1 MPEDNISDPP
11 AADPSHHPQP
21 YTRRVLLAVG
31 ISLGAILLTLFLYY
45 ALYVLLLAF
54 AGILLAVLLRGAA
67 GWVARK
73 TGLPVNWSLAVV
85 VVTLAAAFFLLGWLT
100 APGLTRQA
108 NQFARKLPE
117 SLRTFEQRVLTK
129 YPAARQLLG
138 MAAAPEPGGGAQE
151 PPRAVR
157 ELAPA
162 GSAGVAEVAA
172 VAPPANGATPSV
184 NGAAPPASQPAS
196 QPTSQ
201 PSTQPSI
208 ATKAM
213 TAMTG
218 GDAVGTASRLVQAVI
233 GALVAVI
240 VVVVVGIYLAAQP
253 KLYVRGSLHLLPYRL
268 RPRAVEIFHE
278 VGFVL
283 RRWMV
288 AQLIPMGVIG
298 IVTAVGLKIIGVQ
311 MWPTLGLLAA
321 LFNFIPNFGP
331 MISFIPA
338 VLFALA
344 DDPEKV
350 LWVAALYLFAQSLE
364 GYVLTPLVQR
374 KAVELPPALLIL
386 TQVLMGTLGGGIG
399 LVLAA
404 PLTAAALVVIKMAYV
419 REALD
424 DPVKVPSE
432 HVAEEKEEKEKKEE
446 KPGTGEG

>member
-1 MPEDNISDPP
+1 LI
-11 AADPSHHPQP
+11 
-21 YTRRVLLAVG
+21 AVG
-31 ISLGAILLTLFLYY
+31 IALGAILLTLFLYY
-45 ALYVLLLAF
+45 AIYVLLLAF

-67 GWVARK
+67 EWVARK
-73 TGLPVNWSLAVV
+73 SGLSVNWSLAVV
-85 VVTLAAAFFLLGWLT
+85 VFALAAAFFVLGWLT

-108 NQFARKLPE
+108 NGFAKKLPE
-117 SLRTFEQRVLTK
+117 SLRTFEQWVLTK

-138 MAAAPEPGGGAQE
+138 MAAAQPEPGR
-151 PPRAVR
+151 PPDNPPKGVR

-162 GSAGVAEVAA
+162 GTAGVAEAA
-172 VAPPANGATPSV
+172 ASTPPAP
-184 NGAAPPASQPAS
+184 GAAAPGAAAPGAGASATQPTSRPTS

-201 PSTQPSI
+201 PSI
-208 ATKAM
+208 ATRAV

-233 GALVAVI
+233 GAVIAVI
-240 VVVVVGIYLAAQP
+240 VVMVVGIYLAAQP
-253 KLYVRGSLHLLPYRL
+253 ALYVRGALHLLPYRM
-268 RPRAVEIFHE
+268 RPRAQEIFDE

-283 RRWMV
+283 RRWMI
-288 AQLIPMGVIG
+288 AQLIPMVVIG
-298 IVTAVGLKIIGVQ
+298 IVTAIGLKLIGVP

-338 VLFALA
+338 VLFALS

-386 TQVLMGTLGGGIG
+386 TQVLMGTLGGGMG

-404 PLTAAALVVIKMAYV
+404 PLMAAALVVIKMAYV

-432 HVAEEKEEKEKKEE
+432 HVAEQKEEKQTT
-446 KPGTGEG
+446 TGGGDG